1 MSVSHPRDCDLLG
14 VGRGLGVGIFK
25 IFQGDSNVQAS
36 LGTIG
41 LEYSLMVDASQL
53 AKE

>member
-25 IFQGDSNVQAS
+25 IFKVIPMWAS

-41 LEYSLMVDASQL
+41 LEYSLMVDVSQL